1 MDASSSHGGGGG
13 GAGDGE
19 EAYLLGFI
27 VSKIVGMRHYY
38 AKVGDRGSVG
48 LVREPLNTY
57 DENAIAVYNARGEKV
72 GHLPATV
79 AKVLAP
85 LLDSHLLAGAHG
97 IVPDW
102 DSRPKGNRDFRPHTF
117 PCQVHLFA
125 HPDAAAVVEVALYE
139 ADLQLIHPNHAEFGL
154 SEAAAVKEQ
163 TKKADRDV
171 DKLFSLVGGKE
182 GKAQIQPLDAPED
195 VVLSELFDHQKAALG
210 WMVQREE
217 SEDLPPFWE
226 ETEEGIFEN
235 VLTNQ
240 KTEERPPPLKGGIFA
255 DDMGLGKTLTLLSLI
270 GRTKVRNVGV
280 KPAKGAKRRK
290 IEDAGE
296 EPRPTLV
303 VCPPSVFSSWVT
315 QLEEHLEPGSLKVY
329 MYHGERTR
337 DPKELLKYDLILTTY
352 SILGTEFEQEDSPV
366 KRIDWFRVI
375 LDEAHVIKNS
385 TARQTKAVIAL
396 NAGRRWVVTGT
407 PIQNSSF
414 DLYPLMAFL
423 KFQPFSMKSYWQ
435 KLIQRPLERGN
446 KAGLSRLQNILG
458 AISLR
463 RIKGTDIETK
473 SMVEL
478 PPKTVSECY
487 IDLSAEERE
496 IYDRMELEGKN
507 KLQEFGDRDSILRN
521 YSTVL
526 YIILRLRQLCDDVS
540 LCPLDVKSW
549 LPSNSLEDVSKN
561 PELLKKLAASLVDD
575 GDDFDC
581 PICLSPPTKTVITS
595 CTHIYCQTCIMKILK
610 SSSSRC
616 PICRRSLS
624 KEDLFLAPE
633 VKHSDED
640 GSGNTE
646 SDRPLSSKVQTLL
659 KLLKTSQN
667 KDPSSK
673 SVVFSQFKQMLILL
687 EAPLKNAGFNILRL
701 DGSMSLKKRLQVIKQ
716 FAHGGP
722 DSPTVLLASLKAA
735 GAGVNLT
742 AASSV
747 YLLDPW
753 WNPGVEEQAMD
764 RVHRIGQKKE
774 VKVVRL
780 IVKDSIEERI
790 LSLQEKKK
798 RLISSAFGKKG
809 GKDDKEMRVEELR
822 MMLGLDKG
830 RLVVGGSRSRSF
842 EACHTGASSKDWS
855 C

>member
-1 MDASSSHGGGGG
+1 MAASSSLGGGGGSGG
-13 GAGDGE
+13 GAGDDDE
-19 EAYLLGFI
+19 PYLLGFI
-27 VSKIVGMRHYY
+27 VTKIVGMRHYPR
-38 AKVGDRGSVG
+38 ARIAGRENVG
-48 LVREPLNTY
+48 LVREPLNRY
-57 DENAIAVYNARGEKV
+57 DGNAIAVRNSRGEQV
-72 GHLPATV
+72 GHLPASPV
-79 AKVLAP
+79 ARTLAP
-85 LLDSHLLAGAHG
+85 LLDSGLLHALHG
-97 IVPDW
+97 IVPR
-102 DSRPKGNRDFRPHTF
+102 SNSKANFTPYSL

-125 HPDAAAVVEVALYE
+125 RPDDAAVVEAALEE
-139 ADLQLIHPNHAEFGL
+139 AGIDLIHNDHPEFAL
-154 SEAAAVKEQ
+154 SQSAAVMEQ
-163 TKKADRDV
+163 TKKTDREV
-171 DKLFSLVGGKE
+171 DKLFSLVGGKK
-182 GKAQIQPLDAPED
+182 GKAPIQPMEAPRD
-195 VVLSELFDHQKAALG
+195 VVLSELFEHQKEALG
-210 WMVQREE
+210 WMAHREE
-217 SEDLPPFWE
+217 SDDLPPFWE
-226 ETEEGIFEN
+226 ETEDGGFKN

-240 KTEERPPPLKGGIFA
+240 STGERPPPLKGGIFA

-270 GRTKVRNVGV
+270 GRTKARNVGV
-280 KPAKGAKRRK
+280 KMAKGAKRRK
-290 IEDAGE
+290 VKDAGE
-296 EPRPTLV
+296 GPRPTLV

-315 QLEEHLEPGSLKVY
+315 QLEEHIELGSLKVY

-337 DPKELLKYDLILTTY
+337 DKKELLKYDIILTTY

-366 KRIDWFRVI
+366 KLIEWFRVI

-396 NAGRRWVVTGT
+396 NAERRWVVTGT

-423 KFQPFSMKSYWQ
+423 KFQPFSIKSYWQ
-435 KLIQRPLERGN
+435 NLIQRPLENGN
-446 KAGLSRLQNILG
+446 KAGLSRLQNLLG

-463 RIKGTDIETK
+463 RIKEVDIGTK
-473 SMVEL
+473 SMIEL
-478 PPKTVSECY
+478 PPKTVLECY
-487 IDLSAEERE
+487 IDLSEEERE
-496 IYDRMELEGKN
+496 IYDQMELAGKD
-507 KLQEFGDRDSILRN
+507 KMQEFGDRDSILRN

-526 YIILRLRQLCDDVS
+526 YFILRLRQLCVDVS

-549 LPSNSLEDVSKN
+549 FPSNSLEDVSKN
-561 PELLKKLAASLVDD
+561 PELLKKLASLVDD

-633 VKHSDED
+633 VKPSDED
-640 GSGNTE
+640 GSGKQE
-646 SDRPLSSKVQTLL
+646 SDRPLSSKVQALL

-667 KDPSSK
+667 EDPLSK
-673 SVVFSQFKQMLILL
+673 SVVFSQFKKMLILL

-701 DGSMSLKKRLQVIKQ
+701 DGSMSMRKRLQVIRE

-742 AASSV
+742 AASTV

-753 WNPGVEEQAMD
+753 WNPGVEEQAMG

-809 GKDDKEMRVEELR
+809 GKDDKEMRVEDLR
-822 MMLGLDKG
+822 MMLGIDGG
-830 RLVVGGSRSRSF
+830 RPVAGGRGSRLL
-842 EACHTGASSKDWS
+842 G
-855 C
+855 

>member
-1 MDASSSHGGGGG
+1 MDASSSHDGG
-13 GAGDGE
+13 GAGDDDE
-19 EAYLLGFI
+19 PYLLGFI
-27 VSKIVGMRHYY
+27 VSKIVGMRHYF
-38 AKVGDRGSVG
+38 ARVDGHGSVG

-57 DENAIAVYNARGEKV
+57 DENAIAVYNTRDEKV
-72 GHLPATV
+72 GHLPAPV

-85 LLDSHLLAGAHG
+85 LLDSGILAGVHG
-97 IVPDW
+97 LVPDW
-102 DSRPKGNRDFRPHTF
+102 SSRPKINRSDFKPHIL

-125 HPDAAAVVEVALYE
+125 HPDAAAVIEVALYE
-139 ADLQLIHPNHAEFGL
+139 AELELIHPNHPEFAL
-154 SEAAAVKEQ
+154 SQAAAVKEQ

-182 GKAQIQPLDAPED
+182 GKAQIQPVEAPED
-195 VVLSELFDHQKAALG
+195 VVLSELFDHQKEALG
-210 WMVQREE
+210 WMVHREE

-226 ETEEGIFEN
+226 GSEEGIFEN
-235 VLTNQ
+235 VLINQ

-270 GRTKVRNVGV
+270 GRTKARNVGV
-280 KPAKGAKRRK
+280 KTAEGAKRRK
-290 IEDAGE
+290 VEDAGE
-296 EPRPTLV
+296 GPRPTLV
-303 VCPPSVFSSWVT
+303 VCPPSVISSWVT
-315 QLEEHLEPGSLKVY
+315 QLEEHLDPGSLKVY
-329 MYHGERTR
+329 LYHGERTR
-337 DPKELLKYDLILTTY
+337 DPKELLKHDLVLTTY

-366 KRIDWFRVI
+366 KHIEWFRVI

-385 TARQTKAVIAL
+385 AARQTKAVIAL
-396 NAGRRWVVTGT
+396 NAERRWVVTGT

-446 KAGLSRLQNILG
+446 KTGLSRLQNILG

-463 RIKGTDIETK
+463 RIKETDIETK

-478 PPKTVSECY
+478 PPKTVLECY
-487 IDLSAEERE
+487 IDLSEEERE
-496 IYDRMELEGKN
+496 IYDQMELEGK
-507 KLQEFGDRDSILRN
+507 KKMQEFGDRDSILRN

-549 LPSNSLEDVSKN
+549 LPSNSLEDVSKT
-561 PELLKKLAASLVDD
+561 PELLKKLASLVDD

-595 CTHIYCQTCIMKILK
+595 CTHIYCQTCILKILK

-667 KDPSSK
+667 EDPSSK
-673 SVVFSQFKQMLILL
+673 SVVFSQFKKMLILL

-701 DGSMSLKKRLQVIKQ
+701 DGSMSLRKRLQVIKQ

-742 AASSV
+742 AASTV
-747 YLLDPW
+747 YLFDPW

-774 VKVVRL
+774 VRVVRL

-809 GKDDKEMRVEELR
+809 GKDDKEVRVEELR
-822 MMLGLDKG
+822 MMLGVDKG
-830 RLVVGGSRSRSF
+830 KAGCR
-842 EACHTGASSKDWS
+842 W
-855 C
+855 

>member
-13 GAGDGE
+13 GAGDDDE
-19 EAYLLGFI
+19 PDLLGFI
-27 VSKIVGMRHYY
+27 VSKIVGMRHYF
-38 AKVGDRGSVG
+38 ARVGDNGSVG
-48 LVREPLNTY
+48 LVREPLNRY
-57 DENAIAVYNARGEKV
+57 DENAIAVLNARNEKV
-72 GHLPATV
+72 GHLPAPL

-85 LLDSHLLAGAHG
+85 LLDSQLLAGALG

-102 DSRPKGNRDFRPHTF
+102 GSRPKINRDFKPHIL

-125 HPDAAAVVEVALYE
+125 HPDAAAAVEVALYE
-139 ADLQLIHPNHAEFGL
+139 AELELIHPNHAEFAL
-154 SEAAAVKEQ
+154 SQAAAVKEQ

-171 DKLFSLVGGKE
+171 DKLFSLVGGKK
-182 GKAQIQPLDAPED
+182 GKAQIQPLDAPGD
-195 VVLSELFDHQKAALG
+195 VVLSELFDHQKEALG
-210 WMVQREE
+210 WMVDREE
-217 SEDLPPFWE
+217 SENLPPFWE
-226 ETEEGIFEN
+226 EIEEGIFEN

-270 GRTKVRNVGV
+270 GRTKARNVGV
-280 KPAKGAKRRK
+280 KMVEGAKRRK
-290 IEDAGE
+290 VEDAE
-296 EPRPTLV
+296 EGPRPTLV
-303 VCPPSVFSSWVT
+303 VCPPSVISSWVT
-315 QLEEHLEPGSLKVY
+315 QLEEHLDPGSLKVY

-337 DPKELLKYDLILTTY
+337 DPKELLKHDLVLTTY
-352 SILGTEFEQEDSPV
+352 SILGTEFEQDSPV
-366 KRIDWFRVI
+366 KHIEWFRVI

-385 TARQTKAVIAL
+385 AARQTKAVIAL
-396 NAGRRWVVTGT
+396 NAERRWVVTGT

-446 KAGLSRLQNILG
+446 KTGLSRLQNLLG

-463 RIKGTDIETK
+463 RIKEEDIGTK

-478 PPKTVSECY
+478 PPKTVLECY
-487 IDLSAEERE
+487 IDLSADERE
-496 IYDRMELEGKN
+496 IYDRMELEGK
-507 KLQEFGDRDSILRN
+507 KKMQEFGDRDSILRN

-549 LPSNSLEDVSKN
+549 LPSNSLEDVSQN
-561 PELLKKLAASLVDD
+561 PELLKKLASLVDD

-640 GSGNTE
+640 ESGNTE

-659 KLLKTSQN
+659 TLLKTSQN

-701 DGSMSLKKRLQVIKQ
+701 DGSMSLRKRLQVIKQ
-716 FAHGGP
+716 FAHGGH

-742 AASSV
+742 AASTV
-747 YLLDPW
+747 YLFDPW

-830 RLVVGGSRSRSF
+830 KAG
-842 EACHTGASSKDWS
+842 CW
-855 C
+855 

>member
-1 MDASSSHGGGGG
+1 MDASSSHGGGG
-13 GAGDGE
+13 AGDDGE
-19 EAYLLGFI
+19 PYLLGFI
-27 VSKIVGMRHYY
+27 VSKIVGMRHYF
-38 AKVGDRGSVG
+38 ARVDGHGSVG

-57 DENAIAVYNARGEKV
+57 DENAIAVYNTRDEKV
-72 GHLPATV
+72 GHLPAPV

-85 LLDSHLLAGAHG
+85 LLDSGILAGVHG
-97 IVPDW
+97 LVPDW
-102 DSRPKGNRDFRPHTF
+102 GSRPKINRGDFKPHIL

-125 HPDAAAVVEVALYE
+125 LPDAAAAVEVALYE
-139 ADLQLIHPNHAEFGL
+139 AELELIHPNHPEFAL
-154 SEAAAVKEQ
+154 SQAAAVKEQ

-182 GKAQIQPLDAPED
+182 GKAQIQPVEAPED
-195 VVLSELFDHQKAALG
+195 VVLSELFDHQKEALG
-210 WMVQREE
+210 WMVHREE

-226 ETEEGIFEN
+226 ESEEGIFEN
-235 VLTNQ
+235 VLINQ

-255 DDMGLGKTLTLLSLI
+255 VDMGLGKTLTLLSLI
-270 GRTKVRNVGV
+270 GRTKARNVGV
-280 KPAKGAKRRK
+280 KTAEGAKRRK
-290 IEDAGE
+290 VEDAGE
-296 EPRPTLV
+296 GPRPTLV
-303 VCPPSVFSSWVT
+303 VCPPSVISSWVT
-315 QLEEHLEPGSLKVY
+315 QLEEHLDPGSLKVY

-337 DPKELLKYDLILTTY
+337 DPKELLKHDLVLTTY

-366 KRIDWFRVI
+366 KHIEWFRVI

-385 TARQTKAVIAL
+385 AARQTKAVIAL
-396 NAGRRWVVTGT
+396 NAERRWVVTGT

-423 KFQPFSMKSYWQ
+423 KFQPFSMKNYWQ

-446 KAGLSRLQNILG
+446 KTGLSRLQNILG

-463 RIKGTDIETK
+463 RIKETDIETK

-478 PPKTVSECY
+478 PPKTVLECY
-487 IDLSAEERE
+487 IDLSEEERE
-496 IYDRMELEGKN
+496 IYDRMELEGK
-507 KLQEFGDRDSILRN
+507 KKMQEFGDRDSILRN

-561 PELLKKLAASLVDD
+561 PELLKKLASLVDD

-640 GSGNTE
+640 VSGNTE

-667 KDPSSK
+667 EDPSSK
-673 SVVFSQFKQMLILL
+673 SVVFSQFKKMLILL

-701 DGSMSLKKRLQVIKQ
+701 DGSMSLRKRLQVIKQ

-742 AASSV
+742 AASTV
-747 YLLDPW
+747 YLFDPW

-774 VKVVRL
+774 VRVVRL

-809 GKDDKEMRVEELR
+809 GKDDKEVRVEELR

-830 RLVVGGSRSRSF
+830 KAGCR
-842 EACHTGASSKDWS
+842 W
-855 C
+855 